1 MQFDKDSFLA
11 GLRIGRT
18 LGRNGATIIVV
29 ENSQQNEQNDILGGQ
44 SNEPAVSNP
53 SVQGDG

>member
-18 LGRNGATIIVV
+18 LGRNGASIIIV
-29 ENSQQNEQNDILGGQ
+29 ENGQQNEQNDILGGQ
-44 SNEPAVSNP
+44 SNEPADSHP
-53 SVQGDG
+53 PVQGD